1 VLFIGI
7 DRPLSRI
14 VQFAQADDW
23 SITKQTERPRTY
35 VWNYGIQCRMRLT
48 DLRNANAKST
58 KNETRWL
65 DK

>member
-1 VLFIGI
+1 MLFIGI

-35 VWNYGIQCRMRLT
+35 VWN
-48 DLRNANAKST
+48 LRDPVQDEIDRFEECERQIDEERDQVA
-58 KNETRWL
+58 R
-65 DK
+65 